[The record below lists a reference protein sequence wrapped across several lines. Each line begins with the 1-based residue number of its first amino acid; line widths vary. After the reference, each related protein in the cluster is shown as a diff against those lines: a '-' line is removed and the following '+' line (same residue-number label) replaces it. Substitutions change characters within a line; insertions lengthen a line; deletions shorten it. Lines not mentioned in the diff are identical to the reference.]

1 MWQYIWSTA
10 HQGSSSETHCPE
22 FLLGLHYV
30 YMTDWLITHLV
41 ELSLQANWYHV
52 TQAFPPYSHG
62 WVLVWP
68 ASALNCD
75 LPSRVDIGYLPEIE
89 GKGQPSV
96 WTRSDSLLDTLDR
109 SIMTNLWEWGLKE
122 LQPYSALWWLPCCCF
137 LLWLWAVKFQDYPLE
152 QRWGLGRGQVKIL
165 QSSLFLLKFS
175 AIYFSVDTPW
185 IAASLWLI
193 SRVVKESILII
204 LPFFLAFME
213 EKNFGGPY
221 SIIHQCHSLSLL
233 FWIKVYWNT
242 AILICSHI
250 I

>member
-1 MWQYIWSTA
+1 
-10 HQGSSSETHCPE
+10 
-22 FLLGLHYV
+22 
-30 YMTDWLITHLV
+30 MTDWFFTHLV

-89 GKGQPSV
+89 GKGQPSL
-96 WTRSDSLLDTLDR
+96 WTRSNSLLDTLDR

-204 LPFFLAFME
+204 LPF
-213 EKNFGGPY
+213 
-221 SIIHQCHSLSLL
+221 SLL
-233 FWIKVYWNT
+233 LWRRK
-242 AILICSHI
+242 ILEVLILSFTNVIPSAYFSEWRFVGTQPFSSVHI
-250 I
+250 SSRAAFPWQWKGG

>member
-1 MWQYIWSTA
+1 MRPEVKGYNLEQPESKLWMYKVYIQRCIRQSLGGIQTWSSFVAQTHYPPGIDMQQYIWSIA

-89 GKGQPSV
+89 GKGHPSL
-96 WTRSDSLLDTLDR
+96 WTRSNSLLDTLDR

-152 QRWGLGRGQVKIL
+152 EDWEEVK
-165 QSSLFLLKFS
+165 LK
-175 AIYFSVDTPW
+175 
-185 IAASLWLI
+185 
-193 SRVVKESILII
+193 
-204 LPFFLAFME
+204 
-213 EKNFGGPY
+213 Y
-221 SIIHQCHSLSLL
+221 SKAHCS
-233 FWIKVYWNT
+233 YWNFQPF
-242 AILICSHI
+242 IFQ
-250 I
+250 

>member
-1 MWQYIWSTA
+1 MYTWLI
-10 HQGSSSETHCPE
+10 
-22 FLLGLHYV
+22 
-30 YMTDWLITHLV
+30 DWLPTWWNSV
-41 ELSLQANWYHV
+41 SRPTDTTWPKLS
-52 TQAFPPYSHG
+52 PPYSHG

-68 ASALNCD
+68 ASALNCE

-89 GKGQPSV
+89 GKGQPSL
-96 WTRSDSLLDTLDR
+96 WTRSNSLLDTLDR

-122 LQPYSALWWLPCCCF
+122 LQPYSALWWLPCFCF
-137 LLWLWAVKFQDYPLE
+137 LLWLRAVNFQDYPLE
-152 QRWGLGRGQVKIL
+152 QRWGLGRGQVKIT

-193 SRVVKESILII
+193 SRVVKNSILII

-213 EKNFGGPY
+213 EKIFGGPY
-221 SIIHQCHSLSLL
+221 SIIHQCHSRSLL
-233 FWIKVYWNT
+233 FWIKVCWNT